1 MSGRN
6 NNIFSMRTL
15 LTLSLITVGI
25 IVMILVCSVTF
36 SVPCVNN
43 FYNLLSEYPESTLI
57 DSTARSTNYVGIGRL
72 QLTYQTSDDLADVES
87 WYWRTVN
94 GAKSEAIRARAAN
107 EDVPPVWNHS
117 YLITELDNSNLVE
130 IRLRADCLG

>member
-1 MSGRN
+1 MPKRLWG
-6 NNIFSMRTL
+6 F
-15 LTLSLITVGI
+15 I
-25 IVMILVCSVTF
+25 IVMVLVCSVSV

-43 FYNLLSEYPESTLI
+43 FYNQLPEYPNATLV
-57 DSTARSTNYVGIGRL
+57 DSTASSTNYIGIGRL
-72 QLTYQTSDDLADVES
+72 QLTYHTADDLADVES

-107 EDVPPVWNHS
+107 EDAPPVWQHS
-117 YLITELDNSNLVE
+117 YLISQLDNSNIVE